1 MSPQK
6 VTTLFLD
13 IGGVFLT
20 NGWDHNSRA
29 QAAVKFGFP
38 YAEMSRRHDL
48 TFGTYEEGKITLE
61 EYLDRVVF
69 FKERPFTVDE
79 FRDFMFAQSQALPDM
94 FELTHRLK
102 LRYKLKTVA
111 ISNEGRELNDYR
123 IRKFGLTD
131 AIDFFCSSCYI
142 RMRKPD
148 ADVYRLALDMAGAR
162 ASEVVYLE
170 NTEMFVDVARGLG
183 IPTIFHRD
191 YETTVLAL
199 AEIGLG
205 LD

>member
-1 MSPQK
+1 MSSHK

-20 NGWDHNSRA
+20 NGWDHDSRA
-29 QAAVKFGFP
+29 KAAVEFGFP

-61 EYLDRVVF
+61 DYLDRVVF
-69 FKERPFTVDE
+69 FKERPFTRE
-79 FRDFMFAQSQALPDM
+79 AFKDFMFAQSQVLPEM
-94 FELTHRLK
+94 MEFAHRLK

-111 ISNEGRELNDYR
+111 VSNEGRELTAYR
-123 IRKFGLTD
+123 NLKFGLPD
-131 AIDFFCSSCYI
+131 VIDFFCSSCYI

-148 ADVYRLALDMAGAR
+148 ADIYRLALDMAAAR
-162 ASEVVYLE
+162 APEVVYLE

-183 IPTIFHRD
+183 IHTIFHKD
-191 YETTVLAL
+191 YETTVLSFAD
-199 AEIGLG
+199 LG
-205 LD
+205 LTLD

>member
-1 MSPQK
+1 
-6 VTTLFLD
+6 
-13 IGGVFLT
+13 
-20 NGWDHNSRA
+20 
-29 QAAVKFGFP
+29 
-38 YAEMSRRHDL
+38 
-48 TFGTYEEGKITLE
+48 
-61 EYLDRVVF
+61 
-69 FKERPFTVDE
+69 
-79 FRDFMFAQSQALPDM
+79 
-94 FELTHRLK
+94 
-102 LRYKLKTVA
+102 
-111 ISNEGRELNDYR
+111 
-123 IRKFGLTD
+123 
-131 AIDFFCSSCYI
+131 
-142 RMRKPD
+142 MRKPD